1 MRVVLRLLGAL
12 VITAVVAG
20 ALAIAPSVPTSEK
33 EYEISDPQISVELQE
48 DGSLLVHESL
58 PFHFT
63 GHFSGAYRD
72 IALNGLA
79 RVTDVTVSEDG
90 EEYSPGG
97 DTTLGSSDLPGRFGT
112 QNVTE
117 NGQSYKRVVWHYR
130 QSDGSRTFDI
140 DYRVVNVATIHKD
153 VVDVAWTVWGD
164 QWDFWLSDLSADIS
178 SAAGVP
184 PQAAWLRPRSLG
196 EDVEVGDTA
205 SVSVDRVPE
214 GQAVGLRAVFPR
226 DAITSTSGAD
236 VDLQDGLPTIEAEEQ
251 TLDDGYG
258 FFDKLKNFVTD
269 NVLAISLAIAALAL
283 LATAALCFR
292 AREVDTGVP
301 EYLPEPPEDVPP
313 AVAYGI
319 AEEGDYD
326 ERVVLATLMDLVDR
340 GYYEARAA
348 AGDDLDLEI
357 KQLGER
363 GERRSALQDF
373 EVSVLDFFDE
383 LIDDEW
389 VALGKMK
396 DRVPEHSSTWRDRWE
411 AMNGYLKA
419 AEDGQITWDRDLR
432 GARSMIALVAFALLA
447 GVTLLTWLRTHQI
460 AVPGAALVGTLLL
473 IHVPPSNWLRRL
485 DPVAR
490 DRNER
495 WAAFKR
501 WTEDFPRLDDDPPA
515 TLKLW
520 RRILVY
526 AVAFGTA
533 ERVAKSGRIPAPVAA
548 EAASSGVW
556 TSYALGAGFGHSF
569 SGFSSGFASQVAP
582 ESSSSGSGGF
592 SGGGG
597 GGFSGGGGGGA
608 W

>member
-1 MRVVLRLLGAL
+1 MTRFVLRLLGAL

-20 ALAIAPSVPTSEK
+20 ALAIAPEVPTSEK
-33 EYEISDPQISVELQE
+33 EYEISDPQISVQLQR

-63 GHFSGAYRD
+63 GNFSGAYRD
-72 IALNGLA
+72 IVLNGNA
-79 RVTDVTVSEDG
+79 RVTDASVSEDG
-90 EEYSPGG
+90 DRYRPGG
-97 DTTLGSSDLPGRFGT
+97 NTALGSSDLPGTFGIASIRGGKRF
-112 QNVTE
+112 
-117 NGQSYKRVVWHYR
+117 VWHYR
-130 QSDGSRTFDI
+130 QADGTRTFDL
-140 DYRVVNVATIHKD
+140 DYRVVNAATIHKD

-164 QWDFWLSDLSADIS
+164 QWDFWLSDLTADIS
-178 SAAGVP
+178 SAAGVA
-184 PQAAWLRPRSLG
+184 PQEAWVRPRSLG
-196 EDVEVGDTA
+196 EDVALGDTA
-205 SVSVDRVPE
+205 SISVDRVPE

-226 DAITSTSGAD
+226 DAVTSTSGAEVELD
-236 VDLQDGLPTIEAEEQ
+236 EGLPKIEAEEQ
-251 TLDDGYG
+251 ALDDDYG
-258 FFDKLKNFVTD
+258 SFDKLKNTVTD

-292 AREVDTGVP
+292 AREMDTGVP
-301 EYLPEPPEDVPP
+301 KYLPEPPEDVPP
-313 AVAYGI
+313 AVAYAV

-340 GYYEARAA
+340 GYYEARASS
-348 AGDDLDLEI
+348 GNDLDLEI

-363 GERRSALQDF
+363 GDRRAALEDF
-373 EVSVLDFFDE
+373 EISVLDFFDK
-383 LIDDEW
+383 LIDDQW

-396 DRVPEHSSTWRDRWE
+396 DQVPEHSSTWRDRWE
-411 AMNGYLKA
+411 AMNGYLKG
-419 AEDGQITWDRDLR
+419 AEDGEISWDRDLR
-432 GARSMIALVAFALLA
+432 GGRVAVALIAFVLL
-447 GVTLLTWLRTHQI
+447 GLVTLLTWLRTHQI
-460 AVPGAALVGTLLL
+460 AIPGAALVGTMLL
-473 IHVPPSNWLRRL
+473 IFVPPSNWFRRL
-485 DPVAR
+485 DHDAR
-490 DRNER
+490 ERNER
-495 WAAFKR
+495 WCAFKR

-533 ERVAKSGRIPAPVAA
+533 ERVAKSGRIPAPVAE

-556 TSYALGAGFGHSF
+556 TSYAVGTGFGHGF